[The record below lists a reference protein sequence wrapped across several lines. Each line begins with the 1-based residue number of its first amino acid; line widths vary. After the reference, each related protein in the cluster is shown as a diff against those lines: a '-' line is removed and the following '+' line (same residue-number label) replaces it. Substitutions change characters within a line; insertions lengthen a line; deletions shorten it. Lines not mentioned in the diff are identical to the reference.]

1 MIILQILPH
10 ESPNVIIIGRTY
22 AFFRKAMP
30 FFAKI
35 LVGTDGSEHSTRA
48 IKFASELARKFGSK
62 ITLAHVLVPP
72 SYYYGSGEAFYALN
86 ENFPDEEGR
95 KMLRNSLKKA
105 EVRGIE
111 VKTVLLKGN
120 AAEELS
126 NLANDKVFDLVVVGS
141 RGLSTFKR
149 LLIGSVSDKVI
160 RFSRCPVL
168 VVK

>member
-1 MIILQILPH
+1 MTL
-10 ESPNVIIIGRTY
+10 
-22 AFFRKAMP
+22 
-30 FFAKI
+30 FAKI

-72 SYYYGSGEAFYALN
+72 SYYYGSGEAFWM
-86 ENFPDEEGR
+86 PDEEVVDEAGE

-105 EVRGIE
+105 EAKGID

-126 NLANDKVFDLVVVGS
+126 NLANVKAYDLVVVGGRS
-141 RGLSTFKR
+141 LSTFKR
-149 LLIGSVSDKVI
+149 LLMGSVSDKVV
-160 RFSRCPVL
+160 RFSICPVL

>member
-1 MIILQILPH
+1 
-10 ESPNVIIIGRTY
+10 
-22 AFFRKAMP
+22 MP

-62 ITLAHVLVPP
+62 ITLAHVVVPP
-72 SYYYGSGEAFYALN
+72 SYYYGSGEAFWM
-86 ENFPDEEGR
+86 PDENIMEEEGG
-95 KMLRNSLKKA
+95 KMLTNSLKKA
-105 EVRGIE
+105 ETKGID

-126 NLANDKVFDLVVVGS
+126 NLANDKAYDLVVVGS

-149 LLIGSVSDKVI
+149 LLMGSVSDKVV
-160 RFSRCPVL
+160 RFSECPVL